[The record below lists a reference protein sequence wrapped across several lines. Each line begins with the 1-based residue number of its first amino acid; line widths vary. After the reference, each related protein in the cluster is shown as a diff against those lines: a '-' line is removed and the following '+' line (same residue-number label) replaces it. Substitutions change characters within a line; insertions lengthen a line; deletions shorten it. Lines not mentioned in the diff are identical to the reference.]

1 MSVDESMSKSA
12 LLSRDEYKRGDV
24 LLAMVICSL
33 FLRDV
38 PMGFREK
45 VILCVI
51 LMKFIDVYVKTQADI
66 IWVDQQLKKMEGWDS
81 NDVALRGTDTIERNW
96 TSDDKVLE
104 DD

>member
-1 MSVDESMSKSA
+1 MSRVESIQQ
-12 LLSRDEYKRGDV
+12 LDYKKGDV
-24 LLAMVICSL
+24 LLAMVVCSL

-51 LMKFIDVYVKTQADI
+51 IMKFVDVYVKTQADI
-66 IWVDQQLKKMEGWDS
+66 IWVDQQLKKMEGWDF
-81 NDVALRGTDTIERNW
+81 NDVALRGSGTTEWDW
-96 TSDDKVLE
+96 SSDDKVLE

>member
-1 MSVDESMSKSA
+1 MSRVESIQQ
-12 LLSRDEYKRGDV
+12 LDYKKGDV
-24 LLAMVICSL
+24 LLAMIVCSL

-38 PMGFREK
+38 SMGFREK

-51 LMKFIDVYVKTQADI
+51 IMKFVDVYVKTQADI